1 MGSSKKSKD
10 KDRERSRDERKEKK
24 KKHRERSGSRER
36 ERDREGRHHH
46 RHHHKHKKQRSK
58 RREDR
63 SRSRTPSLSDD
74 SLSDVEQLLNI
85 KDDTAA
91 FHSQRG
97 SPPPKPSKSVPAAPP
112 PQPPSGGGG
121 GGGSGGGGA
130 GGGDISLSIEETN
143 KIRAKLGLKPLKV
156 ENAVAKTEGDEEEG
170 KGEDM
175 EQRSGT
181 STLDEFVHKPA
192 ENLAQKLQ
200 VEKLREKIA
209 LQREK
214 RRIKEKL
221 KKVKTLGE
229 SDSDEESAS
238 AWVKKSRIIQKE
250 KAAAEKR
257 SKMLEELD
265 AQFGIGDLV
274 EKEMTEQKTKKYNR
288 NDLSGMLIEHEMKRF
303 EEGRTT
309 ILTLKD
315 SNILD
320 NKEDT
325 LVNVNLVD
333 AETVEKNL
341 KRRLKKTDDKEYEAP
356 EVDEFGNIVQNSL
369 LTKYDEEIEGEKKTS
384 FRLGTGGESVA
395 LEAEEGPVGIH
406 PSMRKMAKLKQL
418 QSLEVPQTQLA
429 SEYFTEK
436 EMVSFRKV
444 KKTKKKKKKK
454 LTADDLE
461 PLEEDSLVHLGSRT
475 ARHARIEAMQADMQE
490 DEDGVPLE
498 DAKPVGRKTVTLQDL
513 LEEEEQPALKEEA
526 MEVEDGQESEQDDI
540 ELQEALARSRR
551 AKLAQAAQP
560 SSERITEQLKKEKVV
575 EQEEPEEDEMDVD
588 AANLVMTLNTTD
600 EFCRTLGDIPTYG
613 LSGNRAEEDQSMLQL
628 QQPKEKETQEPRGA
642 WEEVGIDDTRVEITD
657 NMTAPILEEEPDA
670 SKGVA
675 NALKLALKKG
685 YLEKTNISKS
695 ANAALQHLRAVHY
708 SIEDKAVDDDR
719 RGNRG
724 ERYIGPVTDF
734 KEKDKYKPDVK
745 LEYVDDEGRKL
756 NAKEAFRYLS
766 HKFHGK
772 GSGKNKTEKRM
783 KKWNEE
789 LLMKHMSSSDTP
801 LQTLERQR
809 EKQKQLG
816 AAYLVLSGSKT
827 QESMDV
833 KK

>member
-10 KDRERSRDERKEKK
+10 KDRERSREERKEKK
-24 KKHRERSGSRER
+24 KKHSTRSGSRD
-36 ERDREGRHHH
+36 RDREGKHHH

-63 SRSRTPSLSDD
+63 SRSVSPSFSED
-74 SLSDVEQLLNI
+74 SLSDVEQLLQL
-85 KDDTAA
+85 KDDLPGQHAL
-91 FHSQRG
+91 RIP
-97 SPPPKPSKSVPAAPP
+97 PPPKISAPPLQVSKLSAPP
-112 PQPPSGGGG
+112 PPRISPLPPPKVAKRTPSPPSAQPSGG
-121 GGGSGGGGA
+121 SGE
-130 GGGDISLSIEETN
+130 ISLSIEETN
-143 KIRAKLGLKPLKV
+143 KIRAKLGLRPLKV
-156 ENAVAKTEGDEEEG
+156 ESAPVKEDEEKPDVIEI
-170 KGEDM
+170 EDDNIT
-175 EQRSGT
+175 T
-181 STLDEFVHKPA
+181 SKVEEFVHKPA
-192 ENLAQKLQ
+192 ESITQKLQ

-209 LQREK
+209 AQREK

-221 KKVKTLGE
+221 RKVKTLGE
-229 SDSDEESAS
+229 SDSDDESAL
-238 AWVKKSRIIQKE
+238 AWVKKSRQKAKE
-250 KAAAEKR
+250 RELAEKK

-274 EKEMTEQKTKKYNR
+274 EQEMIEQKVKKYSY
-288 NDLSGMLIEHEMKRF
+288 NDLSGLQVQHNFSRF
-303 EEGRTT
+303 DTGETT

-315 SNILD
+315 SKVLD
-320 NKEDT
+320 GEEDT
-325 LVNVNLVD
+325 LINVNIVD
-333 AETVEKNL
+333 DERAEKNL
-341 KRRLKKTDDKEYEAP
+341 KRRQMKLDEVEYEAP
-356 EVDEFGNIVQNSL
+356 EVDEYGNIVQRTL
-369 LTKYDEEIEGEKKTS
+369 LTKYDEEIEGEKKQS
-384 FRLGTGGESVA
+384 FRLGAGGGAYACDEVP
-395 LEAEEGPVGIH
+395 EAVRRI
-406 PSMRKMAKLKQL
+406 AKLRKL
-418 QSLEVPQTQLA
+418 QNLETPQAQLA
-429 SEYFTEK
+429 SEYFTEN

-461 PLEEDSLVHLGSRT
+461 PVEESLVHLGSRN
-475 ARHARIEAMQADMQE
+475 ARQAR
-490 DEDGVPLE
+490 LE
-498 DAKPVGRKTVTLQDL
+498 TLQINNDEVSFAADDLGKPSSDRTQTLREL
-513 LEEEEQPALKEEA
+513 LEEEEAEKVK
-526 MEVEDGQESEQDDI
+526 MEVDNDEGNESEQDDI

-551 AKLAQAAQP
+551 AKIAQAAQP
-560 SSERITEQLKKEKVV
+560 SSEKILDLLKEKPLK
-575 EQEEPEEDEMDVD
+575 QEETLEPMEED
-588 AANLVMTLNTTD
+588 AAVLMMTLNTTD
-600 EFCRTLGDIPTYG
+600 EFCRTLGDLPTYG
-613 LSGNRAEEDQSMLQL
+613 LSGNRADDDQTMLQL
-628 QQPKEKETQEPRGA
+628 QQPKEKEAQEPRGA
-642 WEEVGIDDTRVEITD
+642 WEEVGIDDTRVEISD
-657 NMTAPILEEEPDA
+657 NMIVPILEEEPDA

-685 YLEKTNISKS
+685 YLEKTNVTKS

-719 RGNRG
+719 GRGRG
-724 ERYIGPVTDF
+724 ERYMGPVTEF
-734 KEKDKYKPDVK
+734 KDKDSYKPDVK